1 MKKRMHGFTLLELM
15 VVLVLVGILLGIGV
29 PSMGN
34 FIRNSRMT
42 SSANDLIAALHLA
55 RSEAIKRRV
64 SVTACASANPLAAD
78 EDDVACVT
86 TGTASRQ
93 LNSAN
98 GWIVFVD
105 GNGDG
110 VRDAGEELLQQR
122 GPLPAEIVARG
133 SETPLRVTYLDTG
146 FTGTF
151 TDLDG
156 DGKRDVVADLDVNED
171 GVFDLAEDI
180 DGDGNQDIVEPLVR
194 GTALNI
200 VFCDARGNVA
210 SWGELSA
217 ARGIS
222 IAATGRPQVT
232 RARTEIAAL
241 LTDNDGGAIAGCT

>member
-1 MKKRMHGFTLLELM
+1 MKKRMCGFTLLELM
-15 VVLVLVGILLGIGV
+15 VVVVIAGLLLGIGV
-29 PSMGN
+29 PAMGN

-42 SSANDLIAALHLA
+42 GAANDLIAALHLA

-64 SVTACASANPLAAD
+64 TVTACPSANPLDPD
-78 EDDVACVT
+78 EDDVACLT
-86 TGTASRQ
+86 TGMASRQ

-105 GNGDG
+105 SDGDG
-110 VRDAGEELLQQR
+110 IRDAGEELLQQH
-122 GPLPAEIVARG
+122 GPLPAGIVAR
-133 SETPLRVTYLDTG
+133 SSATPLRITYLDTG

-151 TDLDG
+151 TDVDG
-156 DGKRDVVADLDVNED
+156 DGKRDAVADLDLNLPA
-171 GVFDLAEDI
+171 GFDPADDV
-180 DGDGNQDIVEPLVR
+180 DGDGYEDAVEPLVR

-210 SWGELSA
+210 SGGELSA

-232 RARTEIAAL
+232 RNKAEIAAL
-241 LTDNDGGAIAGCT
+241 LSDNDGGAIAGCT